1 MKRFL
6 GMGMVLMAVGLAF
19 LAGCSSSGGGGGT
32 KIYGTSN
39 TSITASSGEQF
50 IIQLNSNKTT
60 GFQWGISTSLDA
72 KVVKKIKSTYIVSA
86 SSGKVGAGGIEQWT
100 FQAVG
105 PGATRIVMAY
115 SRPFEKGAAPAQ
127 VVTFNV
133 TVK

>member
-50 IIQLNSNKTT
+50 IIQLT
-60 GFQWGISTSLDA
+60 A
-72 KVVKKIKSTYIVSA
+72 
-86 SSGKVGAGGIEQWT
+86 VGAAAAY
-100 FQAVG
+100 AV
-105 PGATRIVMAY
+105 IVTLVISFIIDKTIGFRVEKEDEIIGLDQTQHSESAY
-115 SRPFEKGAAPAQ
+115 
-127 VVTFNV
+127 N
-133 TVK
+133 